1 MIVTYLGNQTF
12 RIQFGDLV
20 LACNPPAKTSEF
32 KMNKFGANVVLQ
44 SIKHPDMGGG
54 KEFSYGE
61 KEPFVVSGPGEY
73 ESNGLFIR
81 GIAGESKYDLPPS
94 KSAEDEK
101 NNKRINTIFSF
112 TVDGINILYLGSQSG
127 PLPADL
133 SDIVDE
139 IDMLFIP
146 ISGKGTYDAKEA
158 AKIVLNLEPKLVVP
172 MGYKSEKDAELQLFL
187 KETGS
192 KSDAVDKLT
201 LKKKDLEGKDQDV
214 VVLVPQL

>member
-1 MIVTYLGNQTF
+1 MLHMIVTYLGNQTF

-54 KEFSYGE
+54 KDFSYGE

-81 GIAGESKYDLPPS
+81 GIAGESKYDLAPS
-94 KSAEDEK
+94 ADGA
-101 NNKRINTIFSF
+101 NKRINTIFSF

-127 PLPADL
+127 PLPAGL

-172 MGYKSEKDAELQLFL
+172 MGYKSEKDPELQLFL

-192 KSDAVDKLT
+192 KTEAVDKLT
-201 LKKKDLEGKDQDV
+201 LKKKDLDGKDQDV
-214 VVLVPQL
+214 TVLIPQV